1 MAQENPIPNILG
13 VSGGGHDAAAALF
26 KGGELAAAVEEEKLV
41 RARPMRGLP
50 VEAIRYC
57 LQAAGL
63 KPEQIGYVALA
74 RPLYEAPEDREA
86 GESWIPKRLKREFPS
101 SKVVVLDHHLCH
113 AAAAYLASPFDEAG
127 VLTLDENGDMK
138 TGSLSMARGTVLDPL
153 EESYFP
159 DSLGNLFSRVA
170 RLAGF
175 SASGDEHKL
184 QWLSTWGQPVYAPVF
199 RRIVGSKAGRDVGSE
214 AAGGDSHRA
223 SDHGPLLNLDQS
235 YFQAHRNDH
244 GGFAEKFFHAAGLD
258 PEQPLTEEARA
269 DLAASIQQVVEE
281 TVVDLCCR
289 LAAQHG
295 IRNLCLG
302 GGVALNSLLVEKLE
316 TAGLFSGIFVQPA
329 AGNAGNA
336 LGAALYCAHS
346 IAGLPRSFRLEHLYY
361 GPQYSGSEIK
371 EVLENCKLGFRYLRT
386 RDEIVKAGVE
396 VLERNRI
403 LGWFQGRV
411 EFGPRALGSRSIL
424 ASPFGPYVNEN
435 LNQYVKH
442 REKFRPF
449 AASVIEERA
458 GEFFEFGPMASFLA
472 TVGRVKPSHRKT
484 FASNLLANR
493 PAGDSSAPA
502 ESDRIRVHTVSRKT
516 NPLFWELLTA
526 FGRTSGVPV
535 LFNTSF
541 NLFGEPLVCSPR
553 DAVRSFYCSGIDE
566 LIIGNFLI
574 SK

>member
-1 MAQENPIPNILG
+1 MAQQNPIPNILG
-13 VSGGGHDAAAALF
+13 ISGGGHDSAAALL
-26 KGGELAAAVEEEKLV
+26 KGGELSAAVEEEKLV
-41 RARPMRGLP
+41 RVRPMRGLP
-50 VEAIRYC
+50 VEAMRYC
-57 LQAAGL
+57 LDAAGL
-63 KPEQIGYVALA
+63 KAERIDYVALA
-74 RPLYEAPEDREA
+74 RPLYEGTERREA
-86 GESWIPKRLKREFPS
+86 GGSWIPNQLKQEFPS

-113 AAAAYLASPFDEAG
+113 AAAAYLPSPFDEAG

-138 TGSLSMARGTVLDPL
+138 TASLSLASDIGFEPL

-184 QWLSTWGQPVYAPVF
+184 QWLSTWGKPVYAPVF
-199 RRIVGSKAGRDVGSE
+199 RRIVGRENGRE
-214 AAGGDSHRA
+214 ADPLMKLHQA
-223 SDHGPLLNLDQS
+223 PLLNLDQS
-235 YFQAHRNDH
+235 YLQTRRNDR
-244 GGFAEKFFHAAGLD
+244 GGFAEKFFNATGLD
-258 PEQPLTEEARA
+258 PAQPLNDEVRA
-269 DLAASIQQVVEE
+269 DLAASIQQVLEE
-281 TVVDLCCR
+281 TVEDICCR
-289 LAAQHG
+289 LVARRGAK
-295 IRNLCLG
+295 NLCLG

-316 TAGLFSGIFVQPA
+316 TSGLFSEVFVQPA

-336 LGAALYCAHS
+336 LGAALYGAHHL
-346 IAGLPRSFRLEHLYY
+346 AGIPGRFRLEHLYY

-371 EVLENCKLGFRYLRT
+371 EVLENCKLRFGYLRT

-396 VLERNRI
+396 VLAQGRI

-458 GEFFEFGPMASFLA
+458 GEFFEFGPMARFLA
-472 TVGRVKPSHRKT
+472 TVGRVKAAHRKI
-484 FASNLLANR
+484 FASNLLSNR
-493 PAGDSSAPA
+493 PAGDSDAPG
-502 ESDRIRVHTVSRKT
+502 EPGRIRVHTVSRKT
-516 NPLFWELLTA
+516 NPLFWELLNA
-526 FGRTSGVPV
+526 FGRFSGVPV

-541 NLFGEPLVCSPR
+541 NLFGEPLVSSPR
-553 DAVRSFYCSGIDE
+553 DAVRSFYCSGIDD
-566 LIIGNFLI
+566 LILGNFLVN
-574 SK
+574 K